1 MAKNQ
6 PAEIAMFHIS
16 EVQESPAFNG
26 RRSFL
31 TLRWLKGIPA
41 GQPLFPRLAKRRTW
55 LMIKKDLERAGIPYR
70 TEEGT
75 ADFHAVGRHT
85 YITEL
90 LRNGASL
97 VEARE
102 LARHSDIRMTMRY
115 THIGL
120 DDQAMAVAAIPAGKD
135 LG

>member
-1 MAKNQ
+1 M
-6 PAEIAMFHIS
+6 
-16 EVQESPAFNG
+16 V
-26 RRSFL
+26 
-31 TLRWLKGIPA
+31 
-41 GQPLFPRLAKRRTW
+41 
-55 LMIKKDLERAGIPYR
+55 KKDLERTGIPYR

-75 ADFHAVGRHT
+75 ADFHVVGRHT

-102 LARHSDIRMTMRY
+102 LARHSDIRMTMPY

-120 DDQAMAVAAIPAGKD
+120 DDQALSLIHISEPTRPY
-135 LG
+135 